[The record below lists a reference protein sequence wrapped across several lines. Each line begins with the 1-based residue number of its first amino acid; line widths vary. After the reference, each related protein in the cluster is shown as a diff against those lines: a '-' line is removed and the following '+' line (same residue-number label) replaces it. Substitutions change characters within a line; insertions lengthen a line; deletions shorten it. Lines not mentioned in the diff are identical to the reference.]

1 MVPALA
7 DPILVA
13 ALLPPLLIAS
23 TPSST
28 RLPNTRCYP
37 GRFRD
42 NTQIRPTPSSER
54 VHVAADD
61 SMMASV
67 AGRYASALYDLATEQ
82 NQVKAVEQELAGM
95 QAMLDESTDL
105 RRMVLS
111 PVFTADEQTKALTA
125 VLAKAGVGPLTSNF
139 LKLIAKNRRLFAL
152 SDMIKNYRSLAAR
165 GRGEAQAEVTSAIA
179 LTEPQLA
186 ALRDNLRAAAGGK
199 DVQVT
204 TKVDPALLGGLIVKM
219 GSRMVDSSIRTK
231 LTSLKTAMKEVG

>member
-1 MVPALA
+1 
-7 DPILVA
+7 
-13 ALLPPLLIAS
+13 
-23 TPSST
+23 
-28 RLPNTRCYP
+28 
-37 GRFRD
+37 
-42 NTQIRPTPSSER
+42 
-54 VHVAADD
+54 VAADD

-82 NQVKAVEQELAGM
+82 NQVRPVEQELANV
-95 QAMLDESTDL
+95 QAMLDESADL

-125 VLAKAGVGPLTSNF
+125 VLAKAGVGPLTTNF
-139 LKLIAKNRRLFAL
+139 LKLIAKNRRLFAV

-165 GRGEAQAEVTSAIA
+165 GRGEAQAEVTSAIG
-179 LTEPQLA
+179 LTEPQLT
-186 ALRDNLRAAAGGK
+186 ALRESLRTAAGGK
-199 DVQVT
+199 DVQIT

>member
-1 MVPALA
+1 
-7 DPILVA
+7 
-13 ALLPPLLIAS
+13 
-23 TPSST
+23 
-28 RLPNTRCYP
+28 
-37 GRFRD
+37 
-42 NTQIRPTPSSER
+42 
-54 VHVAADD
+54 VAADD

-82 NQVKAVEQELAGM
+82 NQVKAVEHELTGV

-111 PVFTADEQTKALTA
+111 PVFTADEQTKALSA

-139 LKLIAKNRRLFAL
+139 LKLIAKNRRLFAV